1 MSDIDTVIGL
11 KLELEAKFKKLKE
24 ANESLLKQNADLK
37 TLITVKDDV
46 ISRLSAAIEPKLEL
60 LPKRPG
66 YIV

>member
-24 ANESLLKQNADLK
+24 VNESLLKQNADLK

-46 ISRLSAAIEPKLEL
+46 ISRLSAEIEPKLEL